1 MHIIREKQTLN
12 IIKDKQTLLKQGLS
26 LIDFIVKNI
35 YVGKRK
41 IWNDICKQYLQT
53 IFANNICKQ
62 CLQK

>member
-12 IIKDKQTLLKQGLS
+12 IIKVKQTLLKQGLS

-35 YVGKRK
+35 YVGKGK

-53 IFANNICKQ
+53 MSSKVSNFRNW
-62 CLQK
+62 